1 MAQASFIF
9 LLLSLSIIIFSN
21 AADINIDCGSSSS
34 HVDTENRTWVADTDF
49 VSTGLTST
57 FEPVVTTAES
67 LTTLRYFPTGETNCY
82 SNIPVNKGG
91 KVLVRT
97 RFNYGNYDGENTGPK
112 FDVVYDGKHRDSVV
126 ITTFTSGTR
135 SEAIFVPESGNTS
148 VCFFRMFLNENPFVS
163 TIEVRRLDDSMYT
176 DLGPKEGFILQQR
189 NAYGRVQDLV
199 RSPFDPYD
207 RIWAPTPLSTGTLT
221 SAATSINITGADN
234 RPPEIILRTAWSRE
248 DMSFYDI
255 SLPFTGVTFYIVLY
269 FSEPLTLA
277 SDQKRSFDVTYDKK
291 QVGPSVIVPPFG
303 AVTQSSLR
311 AVATTSAPYLTFKA
325 TPDSTL
331 DPLINALELYVI
343 SNSAG
348 NGTNSTGTG
357 GGGGS
362 PSTGGG
368 GGSPSTGGGGGSPS
382 TGGGGGS
389 PSTGG
394 GGGSPSTG
402 GSGGSSGSGG
412 GGKSGEKNSNLVVS
426 LSISI
431 PSIAFLGAGG
441 WAAYK
446 FFFKA
451 KRRPES
457 ERPLTTTHHHHYG
470 SEQTVIAGEA
480 GTVTQ
485 IHNAK

>member
-1 MAQASFIF
+1 MAQASFICI
-9 LLLSLSIIIFSN
+9 LLSFSIIILYN

-34 HVDTENRTWVADTDF
+34 HVDAENITWVRDTDF
-49 VSTGLTST
+49 VTTGLTST
-57 FEPVVTTAES
+57 FKPIVTTAES

-82 SNIPVNKGG
+82 SNIPVDKGG

-97 RFNYGNYDGENTGPK
+97 RFNYGNYDGEDKAPK

-126 ITTFTSGTR
+126 TVTSISGTR
-135 SEAIFVPESGNTS
+135 SEAIFIPESGNTS

-163 TIEVRRLDDSMYT
+163 TIEVRRLDTSMYT

-189 NAYGRVQDLV
+189 TAYGRVQDLV

-207 RIWAPTPLSTGTLT
+207 RIWAATPLSTRTLT
-221 SAATSINITGADN
+221 SAATSINTTGADN
-234 RPPEIILRTAWSRE
+234 RPPEIVFRTAWSQK
-248 DMSFYDI
+248 DMAFYDI
-255 SLPFTGVTFYIVLY
+255 KLPFSGVTFYIVLY

-277 SDQKRSFDVTYDKK
+277 SNQKRSFYVNYDNK
-291 QVGPSVIVPPFG
+291 QVGSSLIVPPFG
-303 AVTQSSLR
+303 AVAQASLR
-311 AVATTSAPYLTFKA
+311 AVVTTSLPYLTFKA
-325 TPDSTL
+325 TPDSNL
-331 DPLINALELYVI
+331 NPLINALELYVI

-348 NGTNSTGTG
+348 NGTNSTSS

-368 GGSPSTGGGGGSPS
+368 VGSPS

-412 GGKSGEKNSNLVVS
+412 GGGKSGEKSSNLVVS

-431 PSIAFLGAGG
+431 PSLAVLGTG
-441 WAAYK
+441 
-446 FFFKA
+446 
-451 KRRPES
+451 
-457 ERPLTTTHHHHYG
+457 PLTTTINHHHYG
-470 SEQTVIAGEA
+470 SEQTVIAGNA
-480 GTVTQ
+480 DTVTQ
-485 IHNAK
+485 IQNAK